1 MEKNKVKTNKKIV
14 ITIPAYNE
22 ETTIERVVKN
32 VIQELSKFTDNFYIL
47 LVNDGSWDK
56 TAQVIEELRKK
67 YKNRVQVIHHKKNKG
82 FSGAM
87 KTCYEHAKG
96 DLIFLGPADGQF
108 NYSQVKLFVNEL
120 EKNKRD
126 IVTAYRVINEEKIT
140 RKISSFAFHLI
151 AKMLFGIRLKEFSSC
166 ILYTRKL
173 RDSISIQA
181 HPVSCM
187 FLPELIYK
195 SMKKKYTFGEVPIRF
210 EKRKGGQA
218 NGANYR
224 MIIKTLNEMFR
235 FWWDIRIGK
244 VK

>member
-1 MEKNKVKTNKKIV
+1 MVKTKHKKIV

-22 ETTIERVVKN
+22 ETTIERVVRN
-32 VIQELSKFTDNFYIL
+32 VIQELSKFTNNFYIL
-47 LVNDGSWDK
+47 IVNDGSFDK
-56 TAQVIEELRKK
+56 TAQVIEQLKKK
-67 YKNRVQVIHHKKNKG
+67 YKNRIEVVHHRKNKG

-87 KTCYEHAKG
+87 KTCYERAKG

-140 RKISSFAFHLI
+140 RKISSFVFHLI
-151 AKMLFGIRLKEFSSC
+151 AKVLFGIKLKEFSSC
-166 ILYTRKL
+166 ILYTRRL

-195 SMKKKYTFGEVPIRF
+195 SMKKKYIFGEVPIRF

-218 NGANYR
+218 NGANYK
-224 MIIKTLNEMFR
+224 MVIKTLNEMFR